1 MTLIKELAEMIS
13 DELDGAEEYAMY
25 ALKIKEEH
33 PTLAKTFYDI
43 ATDEVRHVG
52 LLHGEVVTLIEAYR
66 REHGEPPA
74 SMTAVW
80 NYLHEKHI
88 AKTSEIKIMLS
99 QYRG

>member
-25 ALKIKEEH
+25 ALKLKAEH

-43 ATDEVRHVG
+43 ATDELRHVN
-52 LLHGEVVTLIEAYR
+52 LIHGEAVMLIEAYR

-80 NYLHEKHI
+80 NYLHEKQI
-88 AKTSEIKIMLS
+88 AKTNEIKMMLG
-99 QYRG
+99 QYR